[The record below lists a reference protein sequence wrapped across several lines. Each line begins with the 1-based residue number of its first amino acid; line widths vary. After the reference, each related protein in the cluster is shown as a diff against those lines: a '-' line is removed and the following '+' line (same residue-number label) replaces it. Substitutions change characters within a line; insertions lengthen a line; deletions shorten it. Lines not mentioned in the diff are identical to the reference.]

1 MPSPESQERAPPA
14 KEASISITWLIVWI
28 LIVAAIVVA
37 GRLTPFKPVQDFFG
51 SFNWMTEHAL
61 KVAKHLFKSY
71 GYLTVFLTPL
81 LENTIFLGAI
91 IPGTIILLLAGVS
104 AHDGLISLWP
114 AIPLAVA
121 GAWIGDTISYG
132 MGRFGSQ
139 RLGPESRIVV
149 WSERMRGPLLEQSVW
164 LVLLYHFA
172 GYSRLVGPAASGFIR
187 MPFGRWVVLDY
198 AGSTL
203 WVLAY
208 MIGGYLLGVFGL
220 SLDAT
225 DRNVN
230 VIEVLLFVLAV
241 LTVTVLLAR
250 ANRRQ
255 REVRAGPA

>member
-1 MPSPESQERAPPA
+1 MPSPESQEQAPPA
-14 KEASISITWLIVWI
+14 KESISITWLIVWI
-28 LIVAAIVVA
+28 LIVAAIVVV
-37 GRLTPFKPVQDFFG
+37 GRLTPFKPVQNVFDN
-51 SFNWMTEHAL
+51 FNWVTEHAL
-61 KVAKHLFKSY
+61 RIAKHLFKSY

-91 IPGTIILLLAGVS
+91 IPGTVILLLAGVS

-114 AIPLAVA
+114 AIPLAIV

-132 MGRFGSQ
+132 IGRFGWQ

-149 WSERMRGPLLEQSVW
+149 WAERMREPLLEQSVW

-172 GYSRLVGPAASGFIR
+172 GYSRLIGPAASGFIR
-187 MPFGRWVVLDY
+187 MPLRRWMLLDY

-225 DRNVN
+225 DRNVR
-230 VIEVLLFVLAV
+230 VIEVLLFATAALAV
-241 LTVTVLLAR
+241 TALLAR
-250 ANRRQ
+250 ANRQRQ
-255 REVRAGPA
+255 REGRVTG

>member
-1 MPSPESQERAPPA
+1 MPPPENQERAPPA
-14 KEASISITWLIVWI
+14 KEASISSTWLIVWI

-37 GRLTPFKPVQDFFG
+37 GRLTPYQPLQDFFH
-51 SFNWMTEHAL
+51 SFSWVTEHAL
-61 KVAKHLFKSY
+61 RIAKRLFKSY
-71 GYLTVFLTPL
+71 GYLTVFLAPL

-149 WSERMRGPLLEQSVW
+149 WSERMREPLLKQSVW
-164 LVLLYHFA
+164 LVLMYHFA

-225 DRNVN
+225 DRNVR
-230 VIEVLLFVLAV
+230 VIEVLLFATAVLAV
-241 LTVTVLLAR
+241 TAVLAR
-250 ANRRQ
+250 ANRR
-255 REVRAGPA
+255 RGESAAT

>member
-1 MPSPESQERAPPA
+1 MPPSESHEPAPSA
-14 KEASISITWLIVWI
+14 KESVSVTWLIVWI

-51 SFNWMTEHAL
+51 SFNWVTEHAL
-61 KVAKHLFKSY
+61 RIATHLFKSY

-91 IPGTIILLLAGVS
+91 IPGTVILLLAGVS
-104 AHDGLISLWP
+104 AHDGLISIWP

-132 MGRFGSQ
+132 IGRFGWQ

-149 WSERMRGPLLEQSVW
+149 WAERMREPLLEQSVW

-172 GYSRLVGPAASGFIR
+172 GYSRLIGPAASGFIR
-187 MPFGRWVVLDY
+187 MPLSRWMLLDY

-208 MIGGYLLGVFGL
+208 MIGGYLLGVFGF

-225 DRNVN
+225 DRNVR
-230 VIEVLLFVLAV
+230 VIEVLLFATAALA
-241 LTVTVLLAR
+241 VTVLLAR
-250 ANRRQ
+250 ANRRK
-255 REVRAGPA
+255 GPAALPGGS

>member
-1 MPSPESQERAPPA
+1 MPSPDSQEHAPPA
-14 KEASISITWLIVWI
+14 KEESISLTWVIAWI
-28 LIVAAIVVA
+28 LIVTAIVVA
-37 GRLTPFKPVQDFFG
+37 GRLTPFKPVQNVFD
-51 SFNWMTEHAL
+51 SFNWVTEHAL

-91 IPGTIILLLAGVS
+91 IPGTVILLLAGVS

-132 MGRFGSQ
+132 IGRFGWQ

-149 WSERMRGPLLEQSVW
+149 WSERMREPLLKQSVW

-172 GYSRLVGPAASGFIR
+172 GYSRLIGPAASGFIR
-187 MPFGRWVVLDY
+187 MPLPRWMLLDY

-208 MIGGYLLGVFGL
+208 MVGGYLLGVFGV

-225 DRNVN
+225 DRNVR
-230 VIEVLLFVLAV
+230 VIEVLLFATAALA
-241 LTVTVLLAR
+241 VTVLLAR

-255 REVRAGPA
+255 NPTSA